1 MPFKAFNLVVGLLAT
16 MLFSAEA
23 AAVSLDAKKLAS
35 IEVRG
40 ISLQTVPSEIGAT
53 LSSYEFESVSP
64 QGDATPG
71 VQNYRRVD
79 PLLGDVETFAI
90 TQDATGI
97 LRISYSHT
105 YPKSNHPKGS
115 WKQYVHASEIE
126 YALTLLCDSSAV
138 DKRDCKNPNVYSPE
152 LQEVLVEARRVG
164 DFQQKYIVSFRGTH
178 AGYSWDMWRGS
189 MNE

>member
-1 MPFKAFNLVVGLLAT
+1 MQQKAFYLVAGLLVA

-23 AAVSLDAKKLAS
+23 AAARLDAKKLAA

-40 ISLQTVPSEIGAT
+40 ISLQTLPSEIGAI
-53 LSSYEFESVSP
+53 LSSYEFESV
-64 QGDATPG
+64 TPEG
-71 VQNYRRVD
+71 NAAPGTQNYRRVD
-79 PLLGDVETFAI
+79 PLLGDIETFAI

-105 YPKSNHPKGS
+105 YPKSNHPRGS

-126 YALTLLCDSSAV
+126 YAMTVLCDSSAV
-138 DKRDCKNPNVYSPE
+138 DKRDCKNPDVYTPD
-152 LQEVLVEARRVG
+152 LQDVLVEARRVG
-164 DFQQKYIVSFRGTH
+164 DFQQKFIVSFRGVH
-178 AGYSWDMWRGS
+178 AGYTWDMWRGS